1 MLKGLMFWMTNRCL
15 RRFLGAFNIQL
26 CVWAMFNLS
35 ATVRGWEE
43 HVLVLNSSCRS
54 YPISF
59 AGAYENWFIR
69 SVSGITGR
77 RKRQIENSLRE
88 NDFQCQLCGGSLM
101 LSRHDWSDHLYRSIW
116 FLERLSWMLITV
128 RKPKRSL
135 NQWRVKTGKKKKK
148 KT

>member
-1 MLKGLMFWMTNRCL
+1 MTNRCL

-43 HVLVLNSSCRS
+43 HVLGLNSSCRS
-54 YPISF
+54 YPIFF

-69 SVSGITGR
+69 PVSGITGR

-88 NDFQCQLCGGSLM
+88 NAFQFQLCGGSLM
-101 LSRHDWSDHLYRSIW
+101 LSRHD
-116 FLERLSWMLITV
+116 
-128 RKPKRSL
+128 
-135 NQWRVKTGKKKKK
+135 
-148 KT
+148 

>member
-1 MLKGLMFWMTNRCL
+1 MTSRCL

-43 HVLVLNSSCRS
+43 HVLVLNSSCGS

-69 SVSGITGR
+69 PVSGMTGR

-88 NDFQCQLCGGSLM
+88 NAF
-101 LSRHDWSDHLYRSIW
+101 HY
-116 FLERLSWMLITV
+116 V
-128 RKPKRSL
+128 A
-135 NQWRVKTGKKKKK
+135 VV
-148 KT
+148 